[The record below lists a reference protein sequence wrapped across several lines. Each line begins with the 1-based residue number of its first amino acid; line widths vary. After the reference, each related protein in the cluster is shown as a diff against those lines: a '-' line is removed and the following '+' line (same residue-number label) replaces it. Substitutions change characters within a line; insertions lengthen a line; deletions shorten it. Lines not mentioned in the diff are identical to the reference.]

1 AATLASPAV
10 GSLEIVDGSAQS
22 QARDRGA
29 TFSDDALNAFL
40 PARMIIG
47 GQFSQEA
54 SQVAVTGQARSVAV
68 RSGVTLNA
76 PEVLV
81 AAASGGSG
89 VLVEAGA
96 TLDTLPFATANAGAS
111 ATLPY
116 QVSGGLLAVS
126 NQRLNLITGTTGVE
140 AGPVAIDIGGC
151 QGACDGQARLVSDGS
166 IAVATDGTLQMRD
179 SVSYGTRQLGLSMAA
194 LNLGSAEA
202 IAQAAAAGA
211 LPSGMTMNQSV
222 LQQLLRGNDATGA
235 PALDTLSLVA
245 RESVNVF
252 GSVDLDARDSA
263 TGRSGLQT
271 LVLGAQAI
279 RGYGAATDRARI
291 LV

>member
-1 AATLASPAV
+1 
-10 GSLEIVDGSAQS
+10 
-22 QARDRGA
+22 
-29 TFSDDALNAFL
+29 
-40 PARMIIG
+40 
-47 GQFSQEA
+47 
-54 SQVAVTGQARSVAV
+54 
-68 RSGVTLNA
+68 
-76 PEVLV
+76 
-81 AAASGGSG
+81 
-89 VLVEAGA
+89 
-96 TLDTLPFATANAGAS
+96 
-111 ATLPY
+111 
-116 QVSGGLLAVS
+116 
-126 NQRLNLITGTTGVE
+126 
-140 AGPVAIDIGGC
+140 
-151 QGACDGQARLVSDGS
+151 
-166 IAVATDGTLQMRD
+166 MRD
-179 SVSYGTRQLGLSMAA
+179 SASYGTRQLGLSMAA

-202 IAQAAAAGA
+202 IAPAAAAGA

-291 LV
+291 LVDTLSGTAHWRRARRRAATRMVPADPMVDRLGAGQLDIVTRQLQLGGAIQPSQLCTCEPAGARSVR

>member
-1 AATLASPAV
+1 
-10 GSLEIVDGSAQS
+10 
-22 QARDRGA
+22 
-29 TFSDDALNAFL
+29 
-40 PARMIIG
+40 
-47 GQFSQEA
+47 
-54 SQVAVTGQARSVAV
+54 
-68 RSGVTLNA
+68 
-76 PEVLV
+76 
-81 AAASGGSG
+81 
-89 VLVEAGA
+89 
-96 TLDTLPFATANAGAS
+96 
-111 ATLPY
+111 
-116 QVSGGLLAVS
+116 
-126 NQRLNLITGTTGVE
+126 
-140 AGPVAIDIGGC
+140 
-151 QGACDGQARLVSDGS
+151 
-166 IAVATDGTLQMRD
+166 
-179 SVSYGTRQLGLSMAA
+179 MAA

-291 LV
+291 LVDTLVWDGSLAAGQAPGSDATVPPADPMVDRLGAGQLDIVTRQLQLGRAPFSRPSSEVPANRQVLGFSALNLRASEQLSFSAQGTLDVFQQRGDYLADKGWQYSGGNLGIDTPLYCHPLSAR